1 MKFKL
6 CVIVLIIITAICAYM
21 YLNNCSVENAEKS
34 DYIQYDPKIH
44 GDLLNPKMSSP
55 LTTMITK
62 IEEVT
67 EPLLS
72 TTITEIEEVAEPLLT
87 EIEEDTEPLL
97 TATITEI
104 EEDTEPLLTATITEI
119 EEDTEPL
126 LTATITEI
134 EEDTE
139 PFVKPKS
146 KRSKRT

>member
-97 TATITEI
+97 TEI

-146 KRSKRT
+146 KRIKRT